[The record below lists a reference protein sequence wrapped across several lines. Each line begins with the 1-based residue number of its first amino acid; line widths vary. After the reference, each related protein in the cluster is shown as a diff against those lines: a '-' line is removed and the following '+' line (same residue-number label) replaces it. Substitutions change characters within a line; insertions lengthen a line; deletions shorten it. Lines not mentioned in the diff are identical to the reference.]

1 MVESFLSQP
10 AAFQRVI
17 RRKFLKDLRKNNDQL
32 FDDPS
37 FQSPSDEQIAK
48 DRLIRKIQVT
58 DGVIQLGRLF
68 SQLFLLLCSTDFN
81 DAKLANFRCGLK
93 KTIKT
98 DSMTFHLTKS
108 GIGFTSVMML
118 SILTHIARF
127 LKVGL

>member
-81 DAKLANFRCGLK
+81 DDKLANFRCGLK

>member
-17 RRKFLKDLRKNNDQL
+17 RRKFSKDLRKNNDQL

-68 SQLFLLLCSTDFN
+68 SQLSLLLCSTDFN
-81 DAKLANFRCGLK
+81 DDKLANFRCGLK
-93 KTIKT
+93 KNHK
-98 DSMTFHLTKS
+98 D
-108 GIGFTSVMML
+108 
-118 SILTHIARF
+118 
-127 LKVGL
+127 